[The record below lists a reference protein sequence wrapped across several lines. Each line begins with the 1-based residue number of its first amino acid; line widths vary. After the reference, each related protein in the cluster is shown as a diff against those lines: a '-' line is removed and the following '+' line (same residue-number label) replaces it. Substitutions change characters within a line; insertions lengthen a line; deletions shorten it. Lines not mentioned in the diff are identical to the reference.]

1 MYLQLEM
8 SQIVEHYREYE
19 EQAEKSSYCLWRTIW
34 RCRTRRI
41 HERKTGKSR
50 QRATRQRASR
60 GQRDEEQDD
69 ATRSRRRD
77 RKEAGRGR
85 RDREKQPLFVDS
97 RKLPFRHSCALAE
110 LVCMRFNRHH
120 DQHSLQMKIAEILS
134 DLTSLRVCVKVTFA
148 QVSATTQLTIS
159 AGPR

>member
-60 GQRDEEQDD
+60 GRRDEEQDD
-69 ATRSRRRD
+69 ATRRRMTRREAGRGRRD

-97 RKLPFRHSCALAE
+97 RKL
-110 LVCMRFNRHH
+110 
-120 DQHSLQMKIAEILS
+120 
-134 DLTSLRVCVKVTFA
+134 
-148 QVSATTQLTIS
+148 
-159 AGPR
+159 